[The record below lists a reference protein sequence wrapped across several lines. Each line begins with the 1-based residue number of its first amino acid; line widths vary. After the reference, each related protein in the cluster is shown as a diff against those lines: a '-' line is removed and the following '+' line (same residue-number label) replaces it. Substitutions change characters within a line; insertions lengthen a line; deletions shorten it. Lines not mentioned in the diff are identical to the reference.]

1 MQTLVDILVLRPES
15 TYLGIQFFG
24 NLGNVDITQQTT
36 EFEMGTWNYS
46 PQRLSV
52 QRPISPGLRESNEDL
67 TIPSQN
73 AAYVCIVYLARSTDC
88 SAL

>member
-46 PQRLSV
+46 PQRLYAIFTTEQMSSGKS
-52 QRPISPGLRESNEDL
+52 IDL
-67 TIPSQN
+67 EPS
-73 AAYVCIVYLARSTDC
+73 
-88 SAL
+88 